1 MVVISFFGL
10 IFMIFINHMFIYW
23 IFIDDLD
30 PPSKSQVHNRGRGGT
45 DRHSI
50 LELPKKD
57 KFVLDIGSLNNSDSE
72 SLCEVADNRETYII
86 TCLICVFI
94 LKRLWLIL

>member
-1 MVVISFFGL
+1 
-10 IFMIFINHMFIYW
+10 MIWIHHQKVKYTIEVEEERTGIVYW
-23 IFIDDLD
+23 NC
-30 PPSKSQVHNRGRGGT
+30 QRR
-45 DRHSI
+45 
-50 LELPKKD
+50 D

-94 LKRLWLIL
+94 LKRL